1 MSLCTK
7 KFVLVYSNCLEFK
20 LSLGYADQSFGL
32 ETYQGDR
39 LRYFSDV
46 PIVDSSFRRHLINFT
61 RTSDVCV
68 TLTISAQKVLVFCN
82 WTFASENLIFFLQIV
97 LNSGLITRRFAKNLS
112 PDLLII
118 DIMNFLI

>member
-7 KFVLVYSNCLEFK
+7 KFVFVYSNWLEFK

-39 LRYFSDV
+39 LRYFPDV
-46 PIVDSSFRRHLINFT
+46 PIVDSSFRQHLINFI

-68 TLTISAQKVLVFCN
+68 TLTISAQKVQVSVLGHSQVIL
-82 WTFASENLIFFLQIV
+82 TFVLQIV

-118 DIMNFLI
+118 DIMIF

>member
-7 KFVLVYSNCLEFK
+7 KSVLISSTWLEIK
-20 LSLGYADQSFGL
+20 HGSSIGYADQSFEL
-32 ETYQGDR
+32 EAYQGD
-39 LRYFSDV
+39 LPRYFSDV
-46 PIVDSSFRRHLINFT
+46 PIVDSSFRQHLINFT

-68 TLTISAQKVLVFCN
+68 TLTISAQKVQVSVLGDSQESL
-82 WTFASENLIFFLQIV
+82 TFVLQIV

-118 DIMNFLI
+118 DIMIL